1 MCILQ
6 QYSFIINSSYGV
18 WEQRNTTVYHVYNKS
33 LQRWNVRLRPLA
45 VFQVTPLLKS
55 VDDLQF
61 SSSAYMED
69 VCSGFRRSDRVHFT
83 LEDRCWRSAH
93 VDECDR

>member
-1 MCILQ
+1 MCA
-6 QYSFIINSSYGV
+6 FFSSLHSSS
-18 WEQRNTTVYHVYNKS
+18 QRNVTAYHVYDKS

-61 SSSAYMED
+61 SSSAHMQD
-69 VCSGFRRSDRVHFT
+69 VCSGFYQDPVVQI
-83 LEDRCWRSAH
+83 LH
-93 VDECDR
+93 VLDQSQHAGG